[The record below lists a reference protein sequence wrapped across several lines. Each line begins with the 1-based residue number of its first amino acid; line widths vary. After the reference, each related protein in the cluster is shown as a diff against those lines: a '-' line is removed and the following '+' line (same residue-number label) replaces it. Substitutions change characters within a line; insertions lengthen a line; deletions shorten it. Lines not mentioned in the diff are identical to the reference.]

1 MIQVIEYKER
11 LSKLQDDYT
20 KCGVEIDS
28 LNDQIISITDSIEE
42 IRKES
47 LYKNGLDEIFYEKVK
62 NIKIRRK
69 YKLEE
74 NVSLFTLLDETTFI
88 VGYTNGVISIIDF
101 INNKTVA
108 VLNNHKGKIT
118 GLLKINDRL
127 VTSSLGDNYISVWNL
142 KTFTLNY
149 TIKGNDIIYVITM
162 IQFDNQS
169 VITSNVNNSLSL
181 WNIDKK
187 TERKISSQLMYPIF
201 SIEKLNDKQIATA
214 GMNKRIKVWNI
225 EEKDNNPITIYVND
239 DENLRR
245 NIDWKLSITKL
256 TDDIIAIGDFTGK
269 LSLWNVFKKEMTKE
283 IKNGDENSSIKKIIK
298 YTNNIFISVN
308 YYGIEFYTINEGQY
322 ISDYKFTNQSKIEDV
337 IITSNKEIF
346 ILDSTKSITQIG

>member
-1 MIQVIEYKER
+1 MIQVLEYKER

-62 NIKIRRK
+62 NIKTRRR
-69 YKLEE
+69 YKLDK
-74 NVSLFTLLDETTFI
+74 NASLFTLLDETTFI
-88 VGYTNGVISIIDF
+88 VGYTNGFISIVDF

-108 VLNNHKGKIT
+108 VLKNHTGKIT

-127 VTSSLGDNYISVWNL
+127 VTSSLSDNYICVWNL

-149 TIKGNDIIYVITM
+149 TIKGNDIIYIITM
-162 IQFDNQS
+162 IQFDNQY
-169 VITSNVNNSLSL
+169 VITSNVNNSLSI

-187 TERKISSQLMYPIF
+187 KERKISSQLMYPIF
-201 SIEKLNDKQIATA
+201 SIEKLNDSQIATA
-214 GMNKRIKVWNI
+214 GRNKRIKVWNI
-225 EEKDNNPITIYVND
+225 EEKDSNPITIYVNA

-245 NIDWKLSITKL
+245 NIDWIFSMAKL
-256 TDDIIAIGDFTGK
+256 TDDIIVIGDFTGK
-269 LSLWNVFKKEMTKE
+269 LSFWNVFKKEMTKE
-283 IKNGDENSSIKKIIK
+283 LKNGYENSPIEKIIK
-298 YTNNIFISVN
+298 YTNNIFISVS
-308 YYGIEFYTINEGQY
+308 YYGIEFYTINEGEY
-322 ISDYKFTNQSKIEDV
+322 ISDYKLTNQNKIEDV
-337 IITSNKEIF
+337 IITSNKEIL
-346 ILDSTKSITQIG
+346 ILDSTKTITQIG